1 MFFRTPKTL
10 ITNEQFENLKIDFIN
25 YLIDMDDSQDYY
37 YCYDKARGFLDGYL
51 NAISCH
57 ITTEQDEELIKIREE
72 EIGKD
77 EDF

>member
-1 MFFRTPKTL
+1 MFFRTPKPL
-10 ITNEQFENLKIDFIN
+10 ITNEQFENLKIDFID

-51 NAISCH
+51 NAISCR

>member
-1 MFFRTPKTL
+1 MLFRTPKTL
-10 ITNEQFENLKIDFIN
+10 ITNEQFENLKDDFVC
-25 YLIDMDDSQDYY
+25 YLQDVDESQDYY

-51 NAISCH
+51 NALSCYT
-57 ITTEQDEELIKIREE
+57 TTEQEEELIKIREE